1 MAFEHGVHRIRQLV
15 QTLSGFGADGDHRHK
30 GQVAGVHPASQVGLI
45 DQSDGVLLIQTQ
57 IDDVLVLL
65 GQRLGAVADEQHQV
79 GILHSLFGAPDP
91 QGLHRVGGVPDPGGV
106 DEPQAGGPQ
115 HHSFLHRVPGGA
127 RDLRD
132 DAAFKSCQSV
142 QQAGFAHV
150 GPAHD
155 GGGHPL
161 PQDTA
166 LTVGFQKT
174 IQRFGVA
181 AQIAAVVVQAEILD
195 ILIGIVQ
202 HRVEMAAK
210 VHQVV
215 VNGGQLFLQDPAY
228 LSRSIGGGVGGVRF
242 DQIDD
247 GLRLGQ
253 VQLAVEKGPLGEFS
267 PFGGFR
273 PGQIQRLQPG
283 GQYRGGAVTVKFH
296 GILAGV
302 AVGSPGDHGHAL
314 VDDPA
319 LLVMQSAQ
327 HQLPVRNVRQLFL
340 TV

>member
-1 MAFEHGVHRIRQLV
+1 
-15 QTLSGFGADGDHRHK
+15 
-30 GQVAGVHPASQVGLI
+30 
-45 DQSDGVLLIQTQ
+45 
-57 IDDVLVLL
+57 
-65 GQRLGAVADEQHQV
+65 
-79 GILHSLFGAPDP
+79 
-91 QGLHRVGGVPDPGGV
+91 
-106 DEPQAGGPQ
+106 
-115 HHSFLHRVPGGA
+115 
-127 RDLRD
+127 
-132 DAAFKSCQSV
+132 
-142 QQAGFAHV
+142 
-150 GPAHD
+150 
-155 GGGHPL
+155 
-161 PQDTA
+161 
-166 LTVGFQKT
+166 
-174 IQRFGVA
+174 
-181 AQIAAVVVQAEILD
+181 
-195 ILIGIVQ
+195 
-202 HRVEMAAK
+202 MAAK